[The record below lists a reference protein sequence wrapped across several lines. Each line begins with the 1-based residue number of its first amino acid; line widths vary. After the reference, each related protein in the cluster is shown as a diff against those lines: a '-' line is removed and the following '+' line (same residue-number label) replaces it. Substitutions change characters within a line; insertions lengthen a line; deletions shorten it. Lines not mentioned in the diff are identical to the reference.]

1 MKKYLILLAITV
13 TSLAVNAQN
22 KFDKEPY
29 LTKTFSSENI
39 NSVVSKT
46 SGGNITVT
54 AVNPSQSR
62 VEVFV
67 WQNGN
72 RENSL
77 SPDELKTK
85 VANEYDLDVSVNNG
99 KLTATARSKTRIT
112 NWKKSLSFSFK
123 IYVPENVSTKLET
136 SGGNIVLTG
145 LSGDQD
151 FTTSGGNLDLD
162 GLIGKVK
169 GRTSGGNI
177 SLQNCKNDLDLI
189 TSGGNINAQNS
200 TGTISVATSGGS
212 IHLENLSGNIKAR
225 TSGGN
230 IEGKTISGDL
240 SAETSGGNVSL
251 LALNCSLKAST
262 SGGNIEVSVNKP
274 GSYISISNSAGKINL
289 TLPKNTGMDL
299 KLSAMKISTE
309 NLENF
314 SGNNSKD
321 EINGT
326 VNGGGI
332 PVTVQ
337 SNGGKIN
344 VSFD

>member
-1 MKKYLILLAITV
+1 MKKYLILFAIIV
-13 TSLAVNAQN
+13 TSFAVNAQN
-22 KFDKEPY
+22 KSDKEPY
-29 LTKTFSSENI
+29 LTRTFPSETI

-46 SGGNITVT
+46 SGGNISVT

-67 WQNGN
+67 WQNGHWN
-72 RENSL
+72 NAL
-77 SPDELKTK
+77 SNDELKTK
-85 VANEYDLDVSVNNG
+85 IANYYDLDISVNNG
-99 KLTATARSKTRIT
+99 KLTATASPKDRIT
-112 NWKKSLSFSFK
+112 NWKGTLSFSFK
-123 IYVPENVSTKLET
+123 IYVSENVSTKLET

-151 FTTSGGNLDLD
+151 FTTSGGNLDLN
-162 GLIGKVK
+162 GLSGKVK

-177 SLQNCKNDLDLI
+177 YLQNCKNDLDLT
-189 TSGGNINAQNS
+189 TSGGNIDAQNS
-200 TGTISVATSGGS
+200 TGNITVTTSGGS
-212 IHLENLSGNIKAR
+212 IKLDKLSGNIKAQ

-230 IEGKTISGDL
+230 IEGVTIDGIL
-240 SAETSGGNVSL
+240 SAHTSGGNVSL
-251 LALNCSLKAST
+251 LALNCSLKTST
-262 SGGNIEVSVNKP
+262 SGGNIQVSVNKP
-274 GSYISISNSAGKINL
+274 GNYISISNSAGKVDLI
-289 TLPKNTGMDL
+289 LPKNTGMDL

-332 PVTVQ
+332 PVTVEV
-337 SNGGKIN
+337 NGGKIN
-344 VSFD
+344 LAFD

>member
-1 MKKYLILLAITV
+1 MKKYLILLAITT

-22 KFDKEPY
+22 KSDKEPY

-39 NSVVSKT
+39 TSVVSKT
-46 SGGNITVT
+46 SGGNISVS
-54 AVNPSQSR
+54 AVDPSQSR

-72 RENSL
+72 RGNVI

-85 VANEYDLDVSVNNG
+85 IANDYNLDISIDNG
-99 KLTATARSKTRIT
+99 KLTATATPKYRIT
-112 NWKKSLSFSFK
+112 NWKKTLSFSFK

-145 LSGDQD
+145 ISGDQD
-151 FTTSGGNLDLD
+151 FTTSGGNLDLN
-162 GLIGKVK
+162 GLSGKVK

-177 SLQNCKNDLDLI
+177 SLENCKNNLDLA
-189 TSGGNINAQNS
+189 TSGGNIDAQNS
-200 TGTISVATSGGS
+200 TGNITVATSGGS
-212 IHLENLSGNIKAR
+212 ILLDNLSGNIKAR

-230 IEGKTISGDL
+230 IDGKTIGGDL
-240 SAETSGGNVSL
+240 LAQTSGGNISL
-251 LALNCSLKAST
+251 LALECSLKTST

-274 GSYISISNSAGKINL
+274 GSFISISNSAGKVNL

-299 KLSAMKISTE
+299 KLSAMKITAE

-314 SGNNSKD
+314 SGKNSKD
-321 EINGT
+321 EIDGT

-332 PVTVQ
+332 PVNVEV
-337 SNGGKIN
+337 SGGKIN
-344 VSFD
+344 LAFD

>member
-1 MKKYLILLAITV
+1 MKKYLILLAITAA
-13 TSLAVNAQN
+13 SLAVNAQN
-22 KFDKEPY
+22 KSDNEPY

-54 AVNPSQSR
+54 AVNPSESR

-72 RENSL
+72 RENAL

-85 VANEYDLDVSVNNG
+85 ITNEYDLDVSVNNG
-99 KLTATARSKTRIT
+99 KLTATATPKNRIT
-112 NWKKSLSFSFK
+112 NWKKTLSFSFS
-123 IYVPENVSTKLET
+123 IYVPEKVSTQLTT

-145 LSGDQD
+145 ISGDQD
-151 FTTSGGNLDLD
+151 FSTSGGNLDLNT
-162 GLIGKVK
+162 LSGKIK

-177 SLQNCKNDLDLI
+177 TIKDCKDELYI
-189 TSGGNINAQNS
+189 
-200 TGTISVATSGGS
+200 
-212 IHLENLSGNIKAR
+212 
-225 TSGGN
+225 
-230 IEGKTISGDL
+230 
-240 SAETSGGNVSL
+240 
-251 LALNCSLKAST
+251 ST
-262 SGGNIEVSVNKP
+262 SGGNIEAQNSEGNIRVSTSGGSVQLNNLKGNINASTSGGNVDGETIEGELLTHTSGGNISLQKLSCSVKASTTGGNIDVSILHP
-274 GSYISISNSAGKINL
+274 GKYISLNNSAGKINL

-337 SNGGKIN
+337 SSGGRIN
-344 VSFD
+344 VTFD